1 MNIRKLM
8 ILTLAVGAILGAA
21 NMAQQSQAAEKIT
34 DVRED
39 GMKEMG
45 KALKAIKGLV
55 ADNGDKAE
63 NAPQAQTIVN
73 NSAKIP
79 TWFPKEAGLGEAAK
93 PDIWDQWD
101 KFEGNAKN
109 LNTQASQLVAAA
121 QGGGDMSAIQ
131 AQFAATGKVCGTCHE
146 DFKKKK
152 D

>member
-8 ILTLAVGAILGAA
+8 ILTLAAGAILGAA
-21 NMAQQSQAAEKIT
+21 NMAHKSQAAEKVT
-34 DVRED
+34 EVRED

-45 KALKAIKGLV
+45 KAAKAIKKLID
-55 ADNGDKAE
+55 DNGDKAE
-63 NAPQAQTIVN
+63 IAAEAQKIVN

-93 PDIWDQWD
+93 PDIWEQWD

-121 QGGGDMSAIQ
+121 QNGSDMTAIQ
-131 AQFAATGKVCGTCHE
+131 AQFMNTGKVCGTCHE
-146 DFKKKK
+146 TFKKKK

>member
-8 ILTLAVGAILGAA
+8 ILTLAAGAILGAA
-21 NMAQQSQAAEKIT
+21 NMAQKSQAAEKVT

-55 ADNGDKAE
+55 ADDGDKAE
-63 NAPQAQTIVN
+63 IAAQAQKIVN

-79 TWFPKEAGLGEAAK
+79 TWFPKEAGLGEAGK
-93 PDIWDQWD
+93 PDIWDPWD

-121 QGGGDMSAIQ
+121 QNGGDISAIQ
-131 AQFAATGKVCGTCHE
+131 AQFAATGKACGTCHE
-146 DFKKKK
+146 DFRKKK

>member
-8 ILTLAVGAILGAA
+8 ILTLAAGAILGAA
-21 NMAQQSQAAEKIT
+21 NMAQNSQAAEKIT

-63 NAPQAQTIVN
+63 IAAQAQKIVN

-93 PDIWDQWD
+93 PGIWDQWD

-109 LNTQASQLVAAA
+109 LNTQATQLVAAA
-121 QGGGDMSAIQ
+121 QNGSDMSAIQ
-131 AQFAATGKVCGTCHE
+131 AQFAATGKACGTCHE
-146 DFKKKK
+146 DFRKKK

>member
-1 MNIRKLM
+1 M
-8 ILTLAVGAILGAA
+8 TLAAAGILGAA
-21 NMAQQSQAAEKIT
+21 NMGHKSQADEKVT

-45 KALKAIKGLV
+45 KALKSIKGLIS
-55 ADNGDKAE
+55 DNGDKAE
-63 NAPQAQTIVN
+63 IAAQAQKIVN

-93 PDIWDQWD
+93 PVIWEQWD

-109 LNTQASQLVAAA
+109 LNAQASQLVAAA
-121 QGGGDMSAIQ
+121 QNGSDMGAIQ
-131 AQFAATGKVCGTCHE
+131 TQFTNTGKVCGTCHE
-146 DFKKKK
+146 DFKNQK